1 ARGRAGRSI
10 LARRCPRPH
19 PSFRR
24 LDPVRRTPRAG
35 VPRVRSAGSAPRS
48 GRSGGGFR
56 NLRSALRA
64 ARLLGEF
71 LVEKALA
78 VTQEASRPGM
88 RDTSKADG
96 SAVRPNEQKLNTAR
110 SLGLS
115 LLEAA
120 CIAVRA
126 AGPGTVER
134 AAADARIRELIAE

>member
-1 ARGRAGRSI
+1 
-10 LARRCPRPH
+10 
-19 PSFRR
+19 
-24 LDPVRRTPRAG
+24 
-35 VPRVRSAGSAPRS
+35 
-48 GRSGGGFR
+48 
-56 NLRSALRA
+56 
-64 ARLLGEF
+64 
-71 LVEKALA
+71 
-78 VTQEASRPGM
+78 M

-134 AAADARIRELIAE
+134 AAADARIRELIAELAGLCLSCEQPRAVQLLEAARNLGRRTAEAPRYGDRRWTEACIELNSVLGALASEAHEAPDQNNSSPTSHQAER